1 MERFR
6 RLAHLDKNPTLRFTL
21 PVMLE
26 NTLTIFIGLAFS
38 RIIST
43 ISGSALAATGMANT
57 VMAVVFSAFTLVTT
71 GAAVL
76 VSRQIGA
83 GDGPAAADSIEQG
96 TFLSLVISCAMT
108 ALCILT
114 APQLMRLL
122 MPTAEDALFGEA
134 VRYYCVLMLSLPAYV
149 LHTMLSSACRSTGD
163 SRSPMIVALLM
174 NVSQIAFAYL
184 FIDVLPLEELG
195 AGLAYVCCR
204 LLGAA
209 LMLRA
214 LMHNHRFFVL
224 RIRRMLRPH
233 WDTIRRI
240 LRIGLPIS
248 VESLFVQVGYMLAN
262 SMSISL
268 GTFESGVYQIINTL
282 NNFITLPQGICQA
295 VSLSA
300 VGRLLGAQNLRG
312 AKRTGRL
319 IWAAGILSSLLLG
332 GAVLLLRYPLTD
344 LYTSDP
350 LAVEASS
357 ELIWILLIM
366 DVAGVSINAIDA
378 QLRAGGDV
386 RYVMVVT
393 LTAVWI
399 IRLPLT
405 YLFCFVM
412 DLGVL
417 GIYLANTISLYYRAI
432 LGFVRHCGKRWM
444 TRRI

>member
-1 MERFR
+1 
-6 RLAHLDKNPTLRFTL
+6 
-21 PVMLE
+21 
-26 NTLTIFIGLAFS
+26 
-38 RIIST
+38 
-43 ISGSALAATGMANT
+43 
-57 VMAVVFSAFTLVTT
+57 
-71 GAAVL
+71 
-76 VSRQIGA
+76 
-83 GDGPAAADSIEQG
+83 
-96 TFLSLVISCAMT
+96 
-108 ALCILT
+108 
-114 APQLMRLL
+114 
-122 MPTAEDALFGEA
+122 
-134 VRYYCVLMLSLPAYV
+134 
-149 LHTMLSSACRSTGD
+149 
-163 SRSPMIVALLM
+163 
-174 NVSQIAFAYL
+174 
-184 FIDVLPLEELG
+184 
-195 AGLAYVCCR
+195 
-204 LLGAA
+204 
-209 LMLRA
+209 MLRA